1 MLSREEND
9 MLTQTGPGTPMG
21 ELFRRFWIPTCLE
34 SEIPSADCP
43 PVRVKLLGENLIAF
57 RDSDGTPG
65 LVDAY
70 CPHRGAPLFFGR
82 NEECG
87 IRCVYHGWKFDVSGA
102 CVDLPNSPEGE
113 TYKDK
118 VEVKAYPCFDAAGM
132 VWAYMGPKDR
142 TPPRP
147 GFDWMSLPQDQTY
160 VRKYHL
166 RCNFFQA
173 LEGDYDPSHAAFL
186 HMTADLGTPG
196 AIQDAA
202 PTLGSRL
209 GNRTF
214 LRMKYLAFDETDFGM
229 MHISA
234 TPDADGTQMVSA
246 STFYFPCF
254 SSAGI
259 AGAGVYSSNMRIPID
274 DDSCYMYRFR
284 WSYEPFTEKQKE
296 VDRYGNFTYPEQIP
310 GTFMA
315 VENKDNDYLVDRIL
329 QKNYSYTGIKSFPI
343 QDLALVEDQWGSRA
357 DRSLEHLVT
366 SDEPLMRVRRRLL
379 KAAMELQ
386 EGQEPAGPH
395 KPEGFRAHTA
405 RVAMPADAPVEEAME
420 RIKELTV
427 GPPPSERVQAA

>member
-1 MLSREEND
+1 
-9 MLTQTGPGTPMG
+9 
-21 ELFRRFWIPTCLE
+21 
-34 SEIPSADCP
+34 
-43 PVRVKLLGENLIAF
+43 
-57 RDSDGTPG
+57 
-65 LVDAY
+65 
-70 CPHRGAPLFFGR
+70 
-82 NEECG
+82 
-87 IRCVYHGWKFDVSGA
+87 
-102 CVDLPNSPEGE
+102 
-113 TYKDK
+113 
-118 VEVKAYPCFDAAGM
+118 
-132 VWAYMGPKDR
+132 
-142 TPPRP
+142 
-147 GFDWMSLPQDQTY
+147 MSLPQDQTY

-186 HMTADLGTPG
+186 HMTADLATPG

-234 TPDADGTQMVSA
+234 TPEADGSQMVSA
-246 STFYFPCF
+246 STFYLPCF

-274 DDSCYMYRFR
+274 DDSCYMFRFR

-386 EGQEPAGPH
+386 EGQEPLGPH

-405 RVAMPADAPVEEAME
+405 RVSMPADAPATEVME

-427 GPPPSERVQAA
+427 GRPPSERVQAA